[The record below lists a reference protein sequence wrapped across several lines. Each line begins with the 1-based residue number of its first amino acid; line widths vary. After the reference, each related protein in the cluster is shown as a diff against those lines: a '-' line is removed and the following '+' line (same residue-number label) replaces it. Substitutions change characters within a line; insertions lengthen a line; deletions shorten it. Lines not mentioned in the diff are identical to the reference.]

1 MTMENEI
8 LISVIFIVRPFVEGE
23 IEKIPIVKRTE

>member
-8 LISVIFIVRPFVEGE
+8 LITVIFVVRPFEEGE
-23 IEKIPIVKRTE
+23 IEKIPMVGSTE